1 MPKPMFI
8 VQARSRQ
15 PSGIVKVVKT
25 DRREALK
32 KANDFLNGGI
42 PFVTIVVDGRVYTAE
57 EFADCVSDDGSGGR
71 KTEEP

>member
-15 PSGIVKVVKT
+15 PSGIVKT

-32 KANDFLNGGI
+32 KANDFLSGGM
-42 PFVTIVVDGRVYTAE
+42 PFVTIVADGRVYTAE